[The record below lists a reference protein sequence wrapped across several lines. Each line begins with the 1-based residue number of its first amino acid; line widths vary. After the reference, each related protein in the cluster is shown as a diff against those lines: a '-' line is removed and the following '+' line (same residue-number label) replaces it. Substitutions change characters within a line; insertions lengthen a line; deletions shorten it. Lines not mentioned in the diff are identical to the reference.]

1 MEREAKAMVVASLP
15 RWLFSLGL
23 FGRNGWIQPVYLEET
38 LTHDSRATF
47 PQRILYTRMFETKLM
62 KRNSMKEGAS
72 SLNGSVTAQYIFMPT
87 AYVRRASFCGP
98 HIPHIPVTAQNN
110 CPYLGCDTHLP
121 ANLLSFFT
129 YFPPIRM
136 RWKWWKTRNLSVVS
150 LTWLVMDS
158 VKLDSAL
165 SLTVFSLTR
174 RCLGQCLAW
183 LSAVH
188 DSVKLDSALS
198 MTVFSLTQSC
208 PVSM

>member
-1 MEREAKAMVVASLP
+1 MEA
-15 RWLFSLGL
+15 WQH
-23 FGRNGWIQPVYLEET
+23 N
-38 LTHDSRATF
+38 
-47 PQRILYTRMFETKLM
+47 
-62 KRNSMKEGAS
+62 
-72 SLNGSVTAQYIFMPT
+72 IFFLPT

-174 RCLGQCLAW
+174 CCLGQCLAW
-183 LSAVH
+183 FSTVH
-188 DSVKLDSALS
+188 DSVQLDSELS
-198 MTVFSLTQSC
+198 SVHDSVHLDSGLLLHGQSLLILQC
-208 PVSM
+208 CRLKIKIIQMEH